1 VFITPILGAVLTVGS
16 LATMGYRQLKAYF
29 TPPPE
34 PDYFLD
40 DFRRSLQTHKII
52 DETTFVE
59 LTKYDKTDYGFHL
72 KLRLPQGITIA
83 SFKKVIPAI
92 EQDLWCKIKFK
103 HIFGRD
109 CEMHIG
115 KKDLNE
121 KISFSP
127 SMITD
132 GLKVPLMSHFG
143 LIHFDLYD
151 EASWHLLVGG
161 AARTGKTV
169 FLRLLLSS
177 IMEGMKGKL
186 QVHLSTT
193 KASDFYMF
201 PNINLTDDVNET
213 IQMLNDIL
221 IEAKRR
227 KDLLKEKGNVI
238 DLKHFREVYP
248 DEPMEPII
256 LIIDEYARLAD
267 IEEIQEVVMELIETY
282 SYVDV
287 HIILATQRPDATTVL
302 KPRIKANII
311 ARMGLTTADEN
322 NSKLIIGSEDCAY
335 LGGIKGRAILLD
347 GIMETVQVPY
357 INPKQ
362 CEEIARRFKKYG
374 TQLERQIDNQI
385 TTGIQSLES
394 QSISNHDLL
403 GRSTTYNDGESSPE
417 KIG

>member
-1 VFITPILGAVLTVGS
+1 MT
-16 LATMGYRQLKAYF
+16 
-29 TPPPE
+29 E
-34 PDYFLD
+34 
-40 DFRRSLQTHKII
+40 
-52 DETTFVE
+52 
-59 LTKYDKTDYGFHL
+59 
-72 KLRLPQGITIA
+72 
-83 SFKKVIPAI
+83 
-92 EQDLWCKIKFK
+92 
-103 HIFGRD
+103 
-109 CEMHIG
+109 
-115 KKDLNE
+115 
-121 KISFSP
+121 
-127 SMITD
+127 
-132 GLKVPLMSHFG
+132 GLKVPLISHFG

-169 FLRLLLSS
+169 LLRLLVSS
-177 IMEGMKGKL
+177 ILEGMKGKV
-186 QVHLSTT
+186 QIHISTT

-201 PNINLTDDVNET
+201 QNINLTDDVNET

-221 IEAKRR
+221 LEAKRR
-227 KDLLKEKGNVI
+227 KDLLKSKGNVI

-267 IEEIQEVVMELIETY
+267 MEEIQNVVMELIETY

-311 ARMGLTTADEN
+311 ARLGLTTADEN
-322 NSKLIIGSEDCAY
+322 NSKLIIGSEDCAH

-362 CEEIARRFKKYG
+362 CETIARRYKSNG
-374 TQLERQIDNQI
+374 TQLERQTNHQLSES
-385 TTGIQSLES
+385 IQSLES
-394 QSISNHDLL
+394 QSIGDPDLL
-403 GRSTTYNDGESSPE
+403 
-417 KIG
+417 